1 MDILVFLDIGMVPSM
16 QILGSLKLAPI
27 QCCAYGVPVTTG
39 FKNIDYFLSADSME
53 LSSSQ
58 EHYSEKLV
66 KLPDLGID
74 YDIPEKKNISNIKYK
89 KEENKIIFLNLQS
102 NFKLLPQH
110 DHIYFEI
117 IKKNPECMFWFIG
130 TKNEFI
136 VNKFKKRIL
145 KICGENNLSL
155 DNFFSFYPQAPY
167 QNYLDLIANSDI
179 ILDSLDWSGLNT
191 SLEAI
196 SLDKPIITLPSNFMR
211 GRHSYGVLKNLKIEE
226 LICHS
231 KKEFVDLAIKLSKDL
246 DFRDQIIKKIKKN
259 KKLIFN
265 NNKTIKFLEDFFIS
279 ISKNK

>member
-1 MDILVFLDIGMVPSM
+1 
-16 QILGSLKLAPI
+16 
-27 QCCAYGVPVTTG
+27 
-39 FKNIDYFLSADSME
+39 
-53 LSSSQ
+53 
-58 EHYSEKLV
+58 
-66 KLPDLGID
+66 
-74 YDIPEKKNISNIKYK
+74 
-89 KEENKIIFLNLQS
+89 
-102 NFKLLPQH
+102 
-110 DHIYFEI
+110 
-117 IKKNPECMFWFIG
+117 MFWFIG

-211 GRHSYGVLKNLKIEE
+211 GRHSYGVLKNLKIDE

-231 KKEFVDLAIKLSKDL
+231 KKEFVDLAIKLSRDL

-265 NNKTIKFLEDFFIS
+265 NSKIIKFLEDFFIS